1 MKKSL
6 KISAALAGVLIIG
19 GTGVYMSRNA
29 LIKHSVEKI
38 GPRFTQTTVIL
49 DKVDF
54 RPFSGHLSLQNLRIG
69 NPKGFSDKDLFAL
82 GSISV
87 DLRPKSLFGK
97 KIIIDRIAIDKVSAS
112 YEIANG
118 TNNIAALQKNIT
130 DDKPETAPAAP
141 APAKASAPAKT
152 SSDPKKE
159 SKPAK
164 QVVIKELTVKDAEVA
179 ASISGIGMTLPLPT
193 IRLTGIGENKP
204 STFKE
209 ALTAVVN
216 VFSTETLNAIANATT
231 EAVKSGAGSLKNL
244 LNKLF

>member
-6 KISAALAGVLIIG
+6 KISAAVAGVLIIG

-69 NPKGFSDKDLFAL
+69 NPKGFSDNDLFAL

-130 DDKPETAPAAP
+130 GDKPETAPAASP
-141 APAKASAPAKT
+141 APAKP
-152 SSDPKKE
+152 SSDLKKE

-231 EAVKSGAGSLKNL
+231 EAVKSGAGSLKKL

>member
-130 DDKPETAPAAP
+130 GDKPETAPAASP
-141 APAKASAPAKT
+141 APAKT

-231 EAVKSGAGSLKNL
+231 EAVKSGAGSLKQL
-244 LNKLF
+244 LQKIF